1 MEIYVDSLLLL
12 NFAVN
17 YLILLSAVR
26 VSGHPFSRLRLML
39 GAAIGAAYALAVL
52 FPGFQFLAGLGGKLL
67 VVTVMV
73 LAAFGA
79 HKSSIRLGLMV
90 LGASLAFAGAA
101 ILASSLG
108 SGIMVTWGTVYAPL
122 DFKTLILVTGLT
134 YGGVSL
140 VYRRTAAR
148 TRRHIASARVTMEGR
163 SLELNCLMDTGNSL
177 TDPMT
182 NRPVTVLD
190 RSVFTRLLPGL
201 DSRAL
206 EDPATAVQAIM
217 ERYPNASPRLIA
229 FSSLGLSQ
237 GLLAAVKCRELVIDG
252 RSQTGAIIAL
262 APNPVSDNGS
272 YEAIAGAA

>member
-17 YLILLSAVR
+17 YLLLLSAVR

-39 GAAIGAAYALAVL
+39 GAAVGAAYALAVL

-79 HKSSIRLGLMV
+79 HKSSIRLGFMV

-101 ILASSLG
+101 ILASSLS
-108 SGIMVTWGTVYAPL
+108 SGIMATWGTVYAPL

-140 VYRRTAAR
+140 VYHRTAAR

-163 SLELNCLMDTGNSL
+163 SLELNCLMDTGSSL

-182 NRPVTVLD
+182 NRPVTVID
-190 RSVFTRLLPGL
+190 RSVFARLLPGL

-217 ERYPNASPRLIA
+217 ERYPNASPRLIT
-229 FSSLGLSQ
+229 FSSLGVSQ

-252 RSQTGAIIAL
+252 RSQPGAIIAL